1 MVKRFRRVVTG
12 LDQHGRSCIVF
23 DGEAAC
29 VAEMASMPGLALT
42 DVWETTT
49 TPANNSGIDDAV
61 ERPVRLEPPAG
72 GSLFRIVEFPPD
84 SAWRDGA
91 DAGAAFASIGSHDA
105 HDETSSD
112 PMMHKTATIDYIVVL
127 SGEMHA
133 VLEAGETL
141 LKPGDLFVQ
150 RGTVHSWSV
159 RGTEPCIIAVVLVN
173 ATRI

>member
-1 MVKRFRRVVTG
+1 MAKSFRRVVTG
-12 LDQHGRSCIVF
+12 LDSQGRSCIVF
-23 DGEAAC
+23 DDRAAC

-42 DVWETTT
+42 DIWETTT
-49 TPANNSGIDDAV
+49 TPADNIGRDDAV
-61 ERPVRLEPPAG
+61 RRPVRLEPPAG

-91 DAGAAFASIGSHDA
+91 DAGAAFSSIGAHDA
-105 HDETSSD
+105 HDDASSD

-133 VLEAGETL
+133 VLENGETL
-141 LKPGDLFVQ
+141 LRPGDLFVQ

-159 RGTEPCIIAVVLVN
+159 RGDEPCIIAVVLVN
-173 ATRI
+173 ATRV